1 MSFDYQ
7 YGGDNN
13 SIKSF
18 KTYTSYSNQSIIF
31 NNTNKVKTKLNTQN
45 VYFNHMN
52 YKDKEDKELEDGDD
66 IKRDIKNLLLNSNED
81 SKLDLNDINSNKNVN
96 TKKPLITTKLPKI
109 DEKVDTK
116 DILIFLTNGKLL
128 YSTNLDLYNK
138 ANLESDISLEI
149 SVLSLL
155 LETLNY
161 NILNIQHKKDSIL
174 FYYNHITPNV
184 KIVYRMNTRNTTNI
198 TMLKQLDEYIMS
210 SILNYQSIKKQL
222 AKFEGLDLR
231 YNLDYIKLDKINTFI
246 QQLAK

>member
-7 YGGDNN
+7 FGGDNN

-52 YKDKEDKELEDGDD
+52 YRDKDDKETKDSDD
-66 IKRDIKNLLLNSNED
+66 IKTDIKNLLINSNND
-81 SKLDLNDINSNKNVN
+81 SMLDLNDIKTNKSINN
-96 TKKPLITTKLPKI
+96 KKPLPINSMPKI
-109 DEKVDTK
+109 DENADAK

-138 ANLESDISLEI
+138 DNLESDISLEI

-174 FYYNHITPNV
+174 FYYNHITPSV

-198 TMLKQLDEYIMS
+198 TILKQLDEYIMS

-231 YNLDYIKLDKINTFI
+231 YSLDYIKLDKINTFI
-246 QQLAK
+246 QKLA